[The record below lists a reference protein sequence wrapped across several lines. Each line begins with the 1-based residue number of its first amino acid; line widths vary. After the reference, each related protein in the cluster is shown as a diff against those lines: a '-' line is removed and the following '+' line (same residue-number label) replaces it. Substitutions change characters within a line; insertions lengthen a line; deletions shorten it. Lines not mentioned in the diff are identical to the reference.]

1 MTLTAKKEYNYCLD
15 FIKGLACIFVVF
27 MHCEFPGIVGIGV
40 QAISRFCV
48 PFFFMVSGYFCFS
61 QKQSNHNEATSSDK
75 WNTIKRKVVHVAKII
90 LWSSLLY
97 LAFAIAFQFVF
108 HSYDFTINT
117 KKIFD
122 WIVFNQPW
130 VLSGHLWFLFALL
143 YVYIFYGIFECN
155 GLRKYAYIIAAVMFV
170 VYICLAQGAY
180 LIGVTIPNIYY
191 RNWIVEGFPFFM
203 LGHWI
208 HENHDRINLS
218 NTTLIIII
226 VLTTVLCCVER
237 WLLGRDFGVNIV
249 TIPQVWALFVY
260 GVKNP
265 LLHEGGIQRMGR
277 DCSMYIYILHIA
289 VWQSIVNGA
298 YSLLGISE
306 SLPAQY
312 FKPVA
317 VLVLTIILSLL
328 LNSVIKLYKSKRI
341 STKTA

>member
-15 FIKGLACIFVVF
+15 FVKGLACIFVVF
-27 MHCEFPGIVGIGV
+27 MHCEFPGIMGIGV
-40 QAISRFCV
+40 QTISRFCV
-48 PFFFMVSGYFCFS
+48 PFFFMVSGYFCFRS
-61 QKQSNHNEATSSDK
+61 KQSIPDDDNGSNK
-75 WNTIKRKVVHVAKII
+75 WNTIKRKVVHVAKITF
-90 LWSSLLY
+90 WSSLLY

-117 KKIFD
+117 KKIAD

-170 VYICLAQGAY
+170 VYVCLAQGAY

-191 RNWIVEGFPFFM
+191 RNWLVEGFPFFM

-208 HENHDRINLS
+208 HENHARISLS
-218 NTTLIIII
+218 NTTLIVII
-226 VLTTVLCCVER
+226 VLTTILCCVER
-237 WLLGRDFGVNIV
+237 WLLGRDFGVNMV

-265 LLHEGGIQRMGR
+265 LFHKGGIQRMGR

-289 VWQSIVNGA
+289 VWQSIVNGV

-328 LNSVIKLYKSKRI
+328 LNSVIKLYKSNRI
-341 STKTA
+341 STKIT